1 MNDQAKKSGSQRLVK
16 DTLVYGVATVV
27 SQMTSFILLPVYT
40 RALTPHDYGYLELL
54 QLVVDFTGLFVTM
67 RLGEA
72 IFRFYSGASHP
83 EEANRSVSTSLI
95 LALGMG
101 LLGFAGLSAASQP
114 LAKYLFQDSQAV
126 GLLVLTGT
134 TLLMQPLVEIP
145 AAFVRAQQ
153 RSGVF
158 LAFRLGSL
166 ALRVGLSLILVA
178 KLRLGVTG
186 AVYANV
192 AATAV
197 QAVVMSLYTVH
208 SVGIAF
214 DRKVARQVLGF
225 TLPILV
231 AAVGSYYLGFADR
244 YFLKAFGTLRDVG
257 IYALAARFAVA
268 YFALGFS
275 PFEQAWDAA
284 RYHVAKEFD
293 AVKTFQQIFRILSVT
308 LIALGLAISV
318 FCHKVIDIMTASDF
332 WAAAQIVPILLL
344 SYLVQ
349 IWTSYCRFG
358 LLFTNRTKQIAVAT
372 LVAMPIMTLAFYLL
386 VPSLGAVGAAI
397 GAVIGFSVRLVWTEW
412 KSSRSY
418 NMHLQWGLAL
428 SLLLIAVGVYC
439 GVRLLPFDEWGKA
452 GAGAIGLMAF
462 SLTACL
468 GPWLTAGDRQLV
480 TTWLK
485 RLATRGRPNVR
496 ASVSG

>member
-1 MNDQAKKSGSQRLVK
+1 MSGSKRLVR

-72 IFRFYSGASHP
+72 IFRFYSGATHA

-101 LLGFAGLSAASQP
+101 LIGFVALSAASPP
-114 LAKYLFQDSQAV
+114 LARYLFQDPAAV

-158 LAFRLGSL
+158 LTFRLGSL
-166 ALRVGLSLILVA
+166 ALRVGLSLWLVA
-178 KLRLGVTG
+178 WLRMGVTG

-197 QAVVMSLYTVH
+197 QAIVMSAYTIH
-208 SVGIAF
+208 HVGLSF
-214 DRKVARQVLGF
+214 QRRVARQVLGF
-225 TLPILV
+225 TLPIL
-231 AAVGSYYLGFADR
+231 AASVGSYYLGFADR
-244 YFLKAFGTLRDVG
+244 YFLKAYGTLQEVG
-257 IYALAARFAVA
+257 LYALAARFAVA
-268 YFALGFS
+268 YFALGYT

-284 RYHVAKEFD
+284 RYYVAKESG
-293 AVKTFQQIFRILSVT
+293 AVQTFQQIFRVLSVW
-308 LIALGLAISV
+308 LIALALAISL
-318 FCHKVIDIMTASDF
+318 FSHKVINIMTAADF
-332 WAAAQIVPILLL
+332 WPAARIVPILLL

-372 LVAMPIMTLAFYLL
+372 FVAMPVMTLAFWLL
-386 VPSLGAVGAAI
+386 VPKLGAVGAAV
-397 GAVIGFSVRLVWTEW
+397 GATLGFTARLIWTEK
-412 KSSRSY
+412 KSAASY
-418 NMHLQWGLAL
+418 NMHLQWGRAL
-428 SLLLIAVGVYC
+428 SLLGLAALVYL
-439 GVRLLPFDEWGKA
+439 GDRVLPLDEWGKA
-452 GAGAIGLMAF
+452 GVGAIALLAF
-462 SLTACL
+462 CL
-468 GPWLTAGDRQLV
+468 IAYRGPWLTSADRQLI

-485 RLATRGRPNVR
+485 RLLSRLRPAVG